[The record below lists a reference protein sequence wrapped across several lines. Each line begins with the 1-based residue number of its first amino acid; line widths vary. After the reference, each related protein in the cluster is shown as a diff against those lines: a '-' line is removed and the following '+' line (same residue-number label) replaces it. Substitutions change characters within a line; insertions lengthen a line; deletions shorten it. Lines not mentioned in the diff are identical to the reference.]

1 MNRMQF
7 LKIAIVCC
15 PVFAGGVTCGIVGV
29 QFARENALKAEKAR
43 LSAQARLLEQTVQ
56 AMNRQGHAPRI
67 ACVPASPQEQTEFLK
82 LLRGYAGLH
91 RVQIARW
98 ADAPDPIRAAGD
110 GAKPARPSGVTA
122 LVSQVDARGAYND
135 SRQFM
140 YALLRSP
147 RLFTLNDI
155 KWTRGEHGLT
165 TTTFSLTRYVSTL
178 ATK

>member
-1 MNRMQF
+1 MNRMQL

-67 ACVPASPQEQTEFLK
+67 ACVAASPQEQTEFLK

-98 ADAPDPIRAAGD
+98 ADAPPPDSNGAAD
-110 GAKPARPSGVTA
+110 SAKLARPSGVTA
-122 LVSQVDARGAYND
+122 IVSQIDARGAYND

-147 RLFTLNDI
+147 RLFTLNDV
-155 KWTRGEHGLT
+155 KWTRGERGIT
-165 TTTFSLTRYVSTL
+165 VTTFSLTRYVTASS
-178 ATK
+178 K